1 MIAIDLKNVKKTYKI
16 YKKPVYR
23 ILDSFIGTKHYSEYH
38 ALNGISLSIEKGEA
52 VGVLGKNGAGKSTL
66 LKILTGVTT
75 PTSGKVSVNGKIA
88 AILELNSGFD
98 EELSGRENIFLKG
111 TILGY
116 SKEEMLEKVN
126 DIIEFA
132 DIGRYIEQPVRTYSS
147 GMKSRLGF
155 AIAVNSNPDILI
167 IDEALSV
174 GDDIF
179 KTKCL
184 AKMTEF
190 RKAGVTI
197 FFVSHSI
204 FTVKSFCTKCAWLK
218 DGELVEYGETGKVTA
233 MYENFLKE
241 EKAKQKAK
249 AKKNSLGGLERKDY
263 IKISKFK
270 FEAEENKFKY
280 GEDIEYSFFYDVK
293 KEFDGLRWSFTVWDA
308 EGNEVYSTDKTGE
321 NYNVE
326 SSIGKYKANIKIKDI
341 SLLPGKYLLSGEIR
355 DVVGMI
361 YVGYANKKPFIIES
375 DDYNGSGITYLSHEC
390 NIKSAKKEKKD
401 ER

>member
-1 MIAIDLKNVKKTYKI
+1 MNAIELNSIKKTYKI
-16 YKKPVYR
+16 YEKPIYR
-23 ILDSFIGTKHYSEYH
+23 VIDSIFGTKNYSEYH
-38 ALNGISLSIEKGEA
+38 ALKGITLNVKKGEA

-66 LKILTGVTT
+66 LKILTGVAT
-75 PTSGKVSVNGKIA
+75 PTEGSVNVNGKIA

-116 SKEEMLEKVN
+116 SRDEIEERLE
-126 DIIEFA
+126 DIISFA
-132 DIGRYIEQPVRTYSS
+132 DIGKHIDQPVRTYSS
-147 GMKSRLGF
+147 GMKTRLGF
-155 AIAVNSNPDILI
+155 AIAVNSNPDVLI

-197 FFVSHSI
+197 FFVSHSMFNI
-204 FTVKSFCTKCAWLK
+204 KSFCTKCAWIK
-218 DGELVEYGETGKVTA
+218 DGELVEYGEMGKVSA
-233 MYENFLKE
+233 MYETFLKE

-249 AKKNSLGGLERKDY
+249 AKKDSLDGLERKDY

-270 FEAEENKFKY
+270 FKSEEDKFKY
-280 GEDIEYSFFYDVK
+280 GANIEYSFFYDVK
-293 KEFDGLRWSFTVWDA
+293 KEFEGLRWSFTIWDA
-308 EGNEVYSTDKTGE
+308 EGNEVYSTDKTDD
-321 NYNVE
+321 NYKVE
-326 SSIGKYKANIKIKDI
+326 SSIGKYKANIKINDI
-341 SLLPGKYLLSGEIR
+341 QLLPGKYLLSGEIR

-361 YVGYANKKPFIIES
+361 YVGYANKKPFIIENDS
-375 DDYNGSGITYLSHEC
+375 YKGSGIVYLSHEC

-401 ER
+401 EK

>member
-1 MIAIDLKNVKKTYKI
+1 MNAIELNNVKKIYKI
-16 YKKPVYR
+16 YDKPIYR
-23 ILDSFIGTKHYSEYH
+23 VVDSVFGSKHYREYH
-38 ALNGISLSIEKGEA
+38 ALKGITLNVEKGEA

-75 PTSGKVSVNGKIA
+75 PTEGSVNINGKIA

-116 SKEEMLEKVN
+116 SKDEILEKLE
-126 DIIEFA
+126 DIINFA
-132 DIGRYIEQPVRTYSS
+132 DIGRYIDQPVRTYSS
-147 GMKSRLGF
+147 GMKTRLGF
-155 AIAVNSNPDILI
+155 AIAVNSNPDVLI

-197 FFVSHSI
+197 FFVSHSM
-204 FTVKSFCTKCAWLK
+204 FNVKSFCTKCAWIK
-218 DGELVEYGETGKVTA
+218 DGELVEYGEIGKVSA
-233 MYENFLKE
+233 MYETFLKE

-249 AKKNSLGGLERKDY
+249 AKKDSIDGLERKDY

-270 FEAEENKFKY
+270 FNAEKDTFKY

-293 KEFDGLRWSFTVWDA
+293 KEFEGLRWSFTVWDA
-308 EGNEVYSTDKTGE
+308 EGNEIYSTDKTGDD
-321 NYNVE
+321 YNVE
-326 SSIGKYKANIKIKDI
+326 SSLGKYKANIKIKDI
-341 SLLPGKYLLSGEIR
+341 PLLPGKYLLSGEIR

-361 YVGYANKKPFIIES
+361 YVGYANKKPFIVES
-375 DDYNGSGITYLSHEC
+375 DNYNGSGITYLSHEC
-390 NIKSAKKEKKD
+390 HIDNAKKENKGEK
-401 ER
+401 